1 MRKTIVFILL
11 LIYTGSQLLP
21 VLIYYHE
28 PVIHTISIFR
38 QQIRSGIREEKG
50 STLSITIS
58 NEQYLL
64 AKRPKNEIIL
74 DGTRYDIKKIRI
86 SGDKVSMELLK
97 DEKEDYLLH
106 LFKRMSASSKNN
118 HPQKKTCKPGK
129 WFFKTHIMVKRI
141 SILPSGVLL
150 PYRPLYKTPPDLLP
164 VSLNPQEHP
173 PEFC

>member
-11 LIYTGSQLLP
+11 LIYAGSQLLP

-38 QQIRSGIREEKG
+38 QQIRSIRSREG

-58 NEQYLL
+58 NDQYLL
-64 AKRPKNEIIL
+64 AKQAKNEIIL
-74 DGTRYDIKKIRI
+74 DGSRYDIKSIRI
-86 SGDKVSMELLK
+86 LGNKVSMELLK

-118 HPQKKTCKPGK
+118 HQQKKNIKPGK
-129 WFFKTHIMVKRI
+129 WFFKTHLIVKRI
-141 SILPSGVLL
+141 LILPSDTLP

-173 PEFC
+173 PEIC